1 MNRLPVKE
9 ILDLSGKVA
18 MVTGANRGLGKA
30 IAEVF
35 TEAGVSVGLL
45 ARNQDQLERTI
56 DQLRDHGAQCMA
68 LTTDVG
74 EESQVKKAV
83 EKAKDREQNRNK
95 SFQKTP
101 ITTFFK
107 TTKKA

>member
-45 ARNQDQLERTI
+45 ARDKDQLKRTV
-56 DQLRDHGAQCMA
+56 DQLQGQGTR
-68 LTTDVG
+68 
-74 EESQVKKAV
+74 
-83 EKAKDREQNRNK
+83 
-95 SFQKTP
+95 
-101 ITTFFK
+101 
-107 TTKKA
+107 